1 MEKRLRTVVRAY
13 KCLRPGRIGPFS
25 GYRWPVGVWVE
36 GGGNAALCL
45 RGIHA
50 CRTEDLPYW
59 LTQELWEI
67 ELDGD
72 VRREHR
78 KLVANRGRIERRIEA
93 WTPAAAAGFAEGCA
107 ARTEQRATQAR
118 GEQAGRLAELAAD
131 AAANAAKGE
140 AALLGFIAA
149 RAAEL
154 DAGTEGYADERRAQA
169 NWLAS
174 ELGLDAA

>member
-1 MEKRLRTVVRAY
+1 VHAY

-36 GGGNAALCL
+36 GGENAALCL

-50 CRTEDLPYW
+50 CRAEDLPYW
-59 LTQELWEI
+59 LTQELWEV

-72 VRREHR
+72 VRPEQR
-78 KLVANRGRIERRIEA
+78 KLVADRGRIERRIEA
-93 WTPAAAAGFAEGCA
+93 WTPTSAARFAEACA
-107 ARTEQRATQAR
+107 ARTEQRATRAT
-118 GEQAGRLAELAAD
+118 GEQAGRLAELAGD

-149 RAAEL
+149 RAAEV
-154 DAGTEGYADERRAQA
+154 DAGMDGYSEERKAQA
-169 NWLAS
+169 RWLAS